1 MKKIAFLI
9 VTILLAFRV
18 YAQAA
23 PASYTEVL
31 NKFVTFYNAGQPDSI
46 FSMFSPEMKTALP
59 QDKFAATTAQLK
71 AQLGNLNKT
80 IPAAYSQPVA
90 VYTANFSNATFLLTL
105 ALNNRNQITGLFLKP
120 GAEKPAA
127 TATQADP
134 SVTESPVTL
143 KTMGSTLS
151 GTLAMPKDANGKVPV
166 VLIVPG
172 AGSVDR
178 DGNDAGTGFSAN
190 TYRLLAYALG
200 KAGIASLRYDK
211 RMVGQSTSGDK
222 EKNLSFEDYVDDA
235 TSLLNMLAE
244 DERFSKIIIAGHG
257 QGALVGAIATNE
269 EPIKGYIS
277 LEGAGDP
284 EATMLTNAM
293 KSQPEYKAND
303 IKRMLDSLKKGKT
316 WDNIDISLY
325 PIARPS
331 IQPFVMSWCRYDP
344 QREIKKLKM
353 PVLIIQGTAD
363 LEIGVENGNKLKS
376 AAKSSAQY
384 AIIRGMNHVL
394 KDAPENKDKNLATY
408 KDPTLPLNQELVKTV
423 VDFIQGLK

>member
-1 MKKIAFLI
+1 MKKSAFL
-9 VTILLAFRV
+9 VFTIMLAFRA

-23 PASYTEVL
+23 PANYTEVM
-31 NKFVTFYNAGQPDSI
+31 NKFIRYYNAAQPDSI
-46 FSMFSPEMKTALP
+46 FSMFSPEMKAALP
-59 QDKFAATTAQLK
+59 QDKFESTTAQLK
-71 AQLGNLNKT
+71 DQLGKLNKT
-80 IPAAYSQPVA
+80 DLVSFTRPIA
-90 VYTANFSNATFLLTL
+90 VYNARFNNATYLLNL
-105 ALNNRNQITGLFLKP
+105 ALNSAGQINGLFLKP
-120 GAEKPAA
+120 AEMQSAKSAM
-127 TATQADP
+127 QADP
-134 SVTESPVTL
+134 SVTESPITL

-151 GTLAMPKDANGKVPV
+151 GTLAMPKDASGKVPV
-166 VLIVPG
+166 VLIIAG

-178 DGNDAGTGFSAN
+178 DGNNASADLNAN
-190 TYRLLAYALG
+190 TYRMLAYALG

-222 EKNLSFEDYVDDA
+222 EKNLSFEDYIDDA
-235 TSLLNMLAE
+235 TSLLNMLSQ

-284 EATMLTNAM
+284 EAIMLTNAM

-303 IKRMLDSLKKGKT
+303 IKRMLDSLRKGKT

-353 PVLIIQGTAD
+353 PVLIIQGSTD
-363 LEIGVENGNKLKS
+363 LEVGIENGSKLRS
-376 AAKSSAQY
+376 SAKSGAQY
-384 AIIRGMNHVL
+384 AVIRGMNFIL
-394 KDAPENKDKNLATY
+394 KDAPEDREKNLATY
-408 KDPTLPLNQELVKTV
+408 KDPTLPLNQEMVNTV
-423 VDFIQGLK
+423 VSFIQDLK